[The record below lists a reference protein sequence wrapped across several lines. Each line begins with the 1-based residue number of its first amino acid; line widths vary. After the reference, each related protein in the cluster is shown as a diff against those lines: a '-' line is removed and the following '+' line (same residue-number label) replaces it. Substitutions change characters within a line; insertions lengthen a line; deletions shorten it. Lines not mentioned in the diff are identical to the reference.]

1 MLNEILKSL
10 AKELGTFLNWKKWKK
25 KNPTKNQNKIIT
37 MCLILFQ
44 KSKTRKS
51 VTLER

>member
-25 KNPTKNQNKIIT
+25 KPQQKTKT
-37 MCLILFQ
+37 
-44 KSKTRKS
+44 KSLLCASFCFKKVKLGS
-51 VTLER
+51 Q